1 MGTTD
6 EDHHYTSLMEQHRS
20 RPYRII
26 LNSAK
31 ALKYNKSLICPFTA
45 SSKNFHFKNELLGN
59 CTILS

>member
-6 EDHHYTSLMEQHRS
+6 EDHHYTSLMGQHRP

-31 ALKYNKSLICPFTA
+31 ALKYNKS
-45 SSKNFHFKNELLGN
+45 
-59 CTILS
+59 